1 MRKLALLLTALVPVM
16 VSYACSLQN
25 EVIVSG
31 EADASGTMV
40 VRSPDADAPAQEA
53 ALAPEAKERKPKAAV
68 PDMPGVFLV
77 NGSASFPAFRVCKAV
92 SSAEAS
98 SLSLSPPVPTAIMP
112 RSNLAGVDVLGAVR
126 IEPSVE
132 LGGESE
138 VVLLMIDDSSKANGT
153 LPTGSCRALACSL
166 SGGACLGAERL
177 RRVSIVDRGTKRLH
191 PGAFAEPGAILVL
204 RDDAGD
210 LRFEV
215 ERANAVPPGL
225 EGDLD
230 VDFHNLSN
238 DLQGAATYLN
248 RGGAPDGTPLSPFST
263 SFQLPSDYTLAKV
276 AFGKHEESLAD
287 IHEFS
292 EPRVPMDTYF
302 RAPGAFL
309 LLLVGSPDQDA
320 APDRKQRFVA
330 LPVNGLPDPVV
341 SVDAGTD

>member
-1 MRKLALLLTALVPVM
+1 MRKLAFTVLGIASVVFGGLHGCTSSKTGPEEADSAALVGLVDARSQIPF
-16 VSYACSLQN
+16 AD
-25 EVIVSG
+25 SG
-31 EADASGTMV
+31 
-40 VRSPDADAPAQEA
+40 A
-53 ALAPEAKERKPKAAV
+53 AEAKPRPPKPSV
-68 PDMPGVFLV
+68 PSTPGVFLV
-77 NGSASFPAFRVCKAV
+77 NGSSSFPAFRVCKSDGQGAV
-92 SSAEAS
+92 LST
-98 SLSLSPPVPTAIMP
+98 SLAQPVPTAIMP
-112 RSNLAGVDVLGAVR
+112 RSSLAAVDVLGAVR
-126 IEPSVE
+126 IEPSAE
-132 LGGESE
+132 IGADAE
-138 VVLLMIDDSSKANGT
+138 VIVLAIDDTSKSNPQ
-153 LPTGSCRALACSL
+153 LPTGSCIALACPQA
-166 SGGACLGAERL
+166 GAACLGAERL
-177 RRVSIVDRGTKRLH
+177 RRVAIVDRGTKRPH

-238 DLQGAATYLN
+238 DLQGAATYSN
-248 RGGAPDGTPLSPFST
+248 RGGAADQPSSSPIAT
-263 SFQLPSDYTLAKV
+263 SFALPKNYSLATV
-276 AFGKHEESLAD
+276 RFEKHEESLAD
-287 IHEFS
+287 IHDFS
-292 EPRVPMDTYF
+292 EPRVPIDTYF

>member
-1 MRKLALLLTALVPVM
+1 MRKLAFMLAAFVPVM
-16 VSYACSLQN
+16 TSYACSRQGD
-25 EVIVSG
+25 VIQTG
-31 EADASGTMV
+31 DADASGSV
-40 VRSPDADAPAQEA
+40 VARSPEADALAQDGGP
-53 ALAPEAKERKPKAAV
+53 PEANERKPKAAV
-68 PDMPGVFLV
+68 PDRPGVFLV
-77 NGSASFPAFRVCKAV
+77 NGASSFPAFRVCKAV
-92 SSAEAS
+92 AS
-98 SLSLSPPVPTAIMP
+98 TDPTSLSLSPPIPTAIMP

-126 IEPSVE
+126 VEPSVE

-138 VVLLMIDDSSKANGT
+138 VVLLMIDDISKANPA
-153 LPTGSCRALACSL
+153 LPAGSCRALACTL
-166 SGGACLGAERL
+166 SGGVCVGAERL
-177 RRVSIVDRGTKRLH
+177 RRVSIVDRGTKRPH

-238 DLQGAATYLN
+238 DLQGSASYSN
-248 RGGAPDGTPLSPFST
+248 RGGAPDGLSPSQLAT

-287 IHEFS
+287 IHDFS
-292 EPRVPMDTYF
+292 EPRVPIDTYF